1 MKSLSIICQKGG
13 VGKTTIVVNIGKIFA
28 RNGIKTLIIDLDP
41 QGNTSTY
48 LDFDKNNEF
57 ILTSQDLMS
66 GNKSKEIGYL
76 HENMAIIPSNQSIL
90 KFNNEKIL
98 GGSVLKKTIDS
109 FEFKD
114 FSSLGVT
121 FINNIY
127 VYFFN
132 VVVSDVCVSNETA
145 E

>member
-28 RNGIKTLIIDLDP
+28 INGIKTLIIDLDP

-66 GNKSKEIGYL
+66 GNKSKE
-76 HENMAIIPSNQSIL
+76 
-90 KFNNEKIL
+90 FR
-98 GGSVLKKTIDS
+98 V
-109 FEFKD
+109 FR
-114 FSSLGVT
+114 
-121 FINNIY
+121 
-127 VYFFN
+127 
-132 VVVSDVCVSNETA
+132 
-145 E
+145 

>member
-28 RNGIKTLIIDLDP
+28 INGIKTLIIDLDP

-76 HENMAIIPSNQSIL
+76 HEL
-90 KFNNEKIL
+90 
-98 GGSVLKKTIDS
+98 
-109 FEFKD
+109 
-114 FSSLGVT
+114 SL
-121 FINNIY
+121 IHI
-127 VYFFN
+127 
-132 VVVSDVCVSNETA
+132 
-145 E
+145 

>member
-28 RNGIKTLIIDLDP
+28 INGIKTLIIDLDP

-98 GGSVLKKTIDS
+98 GGSILKKTIDS

-114 FSSLGVT
+114 F
-121 FINNIY
+121 
-127 VYFFN
+127 
-132 VVVSDVCVSNETA
+132 DVILIMTNRDSTKIIEPLKELIEA
-145 E
+145 S